1 MKKIMF
7 FLTFVFFLSNYSF
20 GREVKI
26 ISLNGNVAV
35 RHGIQEEW
43 VSAAVGDI
51 LKPDDSIESGKNS
64 SITLLVDG
72 RTKITIPESV
82 IIDISDLRVVTQ
94 DELLLKIA
102 MESIRAIPRDKSDD
116 ELYIPRITT
125 VHGENRGSVSNKI
138 TLSTEIGLKQLKG
151 SKILFDNKYYATSIL
166 RAKEVFRIYPELK
179 TKTEFHLMVA
189 EAFEKLNLLEE
200 ALNEYLNLFNE
211 ELSPKEKKFVAEKIE
226 SLKKENE

>member
-1 MKKIMF
+1 MF
-7 FLTFVFFLSNYSF
+7 VSISSIYSF
-20 GREVKI
+20 GEEVKI
-26 ISLNGNVAV
+26 ISLHGNVAV

-43 VSAAVGDI
+43 ISAAVGDV

-64 SITLLVDG
+64 SITLLIDG
-72 RTKITIPESV
+72 KTKFTIPESV

-102 MESIRAIPRDKSDD
+102 MENIRTIPRDKRDN
-116 ELYIPRITT
+116 ELYVPRITT
-125 VHGENRGSVSNKI
+125 VHGENMGNASKKI

-166 RAKEVFRIYPELK
+166 KAKEVFRIYPELK
-179 TKTEFHLMVA
+179 IRTEFHLMVA

-200 ALNEYLNLFNE
+200 ALSEYINLSHE
-211 ELSPKEKKFVAEKIE
+211 QLSTKEKKFVAEKID
-226 SLKKENE
+226 SLKKDND